1 VGDATGFAMFALLNP
16 VAGDQEY
23 VALGAEDVA
32 IKFVDVPAHTETL
45 FPAFTVGIGFTLTIT
60 LAFAEHPLAVAVT
73 V

>member
-1 VGDATGFAMFALLNP
+1 MFALLNP

-32 IKFVDVPAHTETL
+32 IKLVDVPEQMDTL
-45 FPAFTVGIGFTLTIT
+45 FPAFAVGAGFTFTVI
-60 LAFAEHPLAVAVT
+60 LAVAVHPLAVAVT